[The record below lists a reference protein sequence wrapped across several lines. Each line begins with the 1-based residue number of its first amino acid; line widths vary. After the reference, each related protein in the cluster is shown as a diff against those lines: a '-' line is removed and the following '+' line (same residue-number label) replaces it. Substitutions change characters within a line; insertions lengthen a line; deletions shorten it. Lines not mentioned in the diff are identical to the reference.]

1 MQVEFTGRQCEISES
16 LKTFTHERLEKTKK
30 YLEHIDRVNVILS
43 VEKYRQIA
51 EIIVQNKWITLN
63 GVEETSDMY
72 SSINLVL
79 DKIEKQAK
87 RQKNKLIE
95 KKRRAKTGIAPKEMM
110 EYDEAEVSERDV
122 KPQIIKS
129 TSFSLKPMEI
139 EEAVMQIDSTHHEFL
154 VFRNSQTERINVIY
168 KRKDGH
174 YGLIEPEG

>member
-1 MQVEFTGRQCEISES
+1 MQVEFTGRQFDISES
-16 LKTFTHERLEKTKK
+16 LKSFTHERLEKTKK

-51 EIIVQNKWITLN
+51 EISVQNKWITLN

-95 KKRRAKTGIAPKEMM
+95 KKRRAKPGI
-110 EYDEAEVSERDV
+110 
-122 KPQIIKS
+122 
-129 TSFSLKPMEI
+129 
-139 EEAVMQIDSTHHEFL
+139 
-154 VFRNSQTERINVIY
+154 
-168 KRKDGH
+168 KRG
-174 YGLIEPEG
+174 GT

>member
-1 MQVEFTGRQCEISES
+1 MQVEFTGRQFEISDS
-16 LKTFTHERLEKTKK
+16 LKAYTHERLEKTRK
-30 YLEHIDRVNVILS
+30 YLEHIDRVSVVLS

-51 EIIVQNKWITLN
+51 EIMVQNNWITLN
-63 GVEETSDMY
+63 GVEETADMY

-95 KKRRAKTGIAPKEMM
+95 KKRRAKPVIAPKDMM
-110 EYDEAEVSERDV
+110 DFPEGGVPEGEI

-129 TSFSLKPMEI
+129 QSFSLKPMEV
-139 EEAVMQIDSTHHEFL
+139 EEAVMQIESSHSEFL
-154 VFRNSQTERINVIY
+154 VFRNSQTERINVLY
-168 KRKDGH
+168 RRKDGH